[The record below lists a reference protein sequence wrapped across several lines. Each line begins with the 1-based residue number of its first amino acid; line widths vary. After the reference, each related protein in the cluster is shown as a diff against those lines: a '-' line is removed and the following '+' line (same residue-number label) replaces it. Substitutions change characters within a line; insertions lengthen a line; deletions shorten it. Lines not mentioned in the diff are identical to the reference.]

1 MKPGSL
7 LKIIHRID
15 LVDPIYR
22 EAGWKFV
29 IYLEHENSEIGG
41 EHETIKVIESDGKVN
56 HYPIESFYVEEIR

>member
-22 EAGWKFV
+22 ETGWKFV

-41 EHETIKVIESDGKVN
+41 EHEKIKVIDPDGRIN
-56 HYPIESFYVEEIR
+56 RYPVESFYIEVIR

>member
-22 EAGWKFV
+22 ETGWKFV

-41 EHETIKVIESDGKVN
+41 EYETIKVIESDGKVN
-56 HYPIESFYVEEIR
+56 HYPTESFYIEEIR

>member
-22 EAGWKFV
+22 ETGWKFV
-29 IYLEHENSEIGG
+29 IYLEHKNFEIGG
-41 EHETIKVIESDGKVN
+41 EKETIKVIESDGKVN
-56 HYPIESFYVEEIR
+56 RYPVESYYIEEIR